1 MINNSSSVND
11 KSIYKE
17 EQEVIKPIENEQNF
31 QEMKFSKRK
40 GNILDRFFKQK
51 QAKELPTSIESQE
64 LWREINLFWPETIA
78 ITATVVATIAIGWF
92 SRFLSINSLETIKP
106 MLSEQAY
113 TEIGIMIA
121 NMNTLVIA
129 IGAVPLLVLIGFF
142 LYRLFVFQPFGD
154 KFLVARFKTTG
165 GVRLSVDLLKN
176 MKLKFRPNDPLT
188 EEVTIK
194 NPKKHWLDPNGKPF
208 IVLIEGDD
216 SNADITKLAG
226 EVSQKSKDT
235 NTINDMM
242 FDFGVRW
249 ERKMR
254 EKANELLTPMNII
267 LGLILIALV
276 FLGFLIMNQPEAIV
290 GALSG

>member
-1 MINNSSSVND
+1 MSD
-11 KSIYKE
+11 RDSIYKE
-17 EQEVIKPIENEQNF
+17 VDALKQEHNKKPIENQQNY
-31 QEMKFSKRK
+31 QEMKFAKRK
-40 GNILDRFFKQK
+40 GGVLDNFFKKK
-51 QAKELPTSIESQE
+51 QAKEMPTSVESQE

-78 ITATVVATIAIGWF
+78 ITATIVATIAIAWF
-92 SRFLSINSLETIKP
+92 SRFISINSIETIRP

-113 TEIGIMIA
+113 GEVGIIIA
-121 NMNTLVIA
+121 NMNTLTMA
-129 IGAVPLLVLIGFF
+129 IGAVPLLVLLGFF

-216 SNADITKLAG
+216 SNADITALAG

-235 NTINDMM
+235 NTINDMQ
-242 FDFGVRW
+242 FDFGIRW

-254 EKANELLTPMNII
+254 EKANELFTPMNII

-290 GALSG
+290 GALAG

>member
-1 MINNSSSVND
+1 MSIGNNEKKTENSTQRE
-11 KSIYKE
+11 KAF
-17 EQEVIKPIENEQNF
+17 ENEQNYN
-31 QEMKFSKRK
+31 EMKFAKRK
-40 GNILDRFFKQK
+40 GNIVDRFFKRK
-51 QAKELPTSIESQE
+51 QAKEIPTSVESQE

-78 ITATVVATIAIGWF
+78 ITATVVATIAIAWF
-92 SRFLSINSLETIKP
+92 SRFISINSLETIKP
-106 MLSEQAY
+106 ALTDQAY
-113 TEIGIMIA
+113 AEVGIMLTNI
-121 NMNTLVIA
+121 NTLTMA
-129 IGAVPLLVLIGFF
+129 IGAVPLLVLLGFF

-208 IVLIEGDD
+208 IVLVEGDD
-216 SNADITKLAG
+216 SNADITSLAG
-226 EVSQKSKDT
+226 DISQKSKDT
-235 NTINDMM
+235 NTINDME

-254 EKANELLTPMNII
+254 EKANALLTPMNII

-276 FLGFLIMNQPEAIV
+276 FLGFLVMNQPEVIV

>member
-1 MINNSSSVND
+1 MNSGINE
-11 KSIYKE
+11 SIYKE
-17 EQEVIKPIENEQNF
+17 EQEVIKPIENEQNY
-31 QEMKFSKRK
+31 QEMKFSRRK
-40 GNILDRFFKQK
+40 GNVLDKFFKQK
-51 QAKELPTSIESQE
+51 QAKEKPTSIESQE

-78 ITATVVATIAIGWF
+78 ITATIVATIAIAWF
-92 SRFLSINSLETIKP
+92 SRFLSINSLETIRP
-106 MLSEQAY
+106 MLTEQAY
-113 TEIGIMIA
+113 IEIGIMVA

-129 IGAVPLLVLIGFF
+129 IGAVPLLVLLGFF

-188 EEVTIK
+188 EEITIK

-208 IVLIEGDD
+208 IVLVEGDD
-216 SNADITKLAG
+216 SNADITALAG

-254 EKANELLTPMNII
+254 EKANALLTPMNII

-290 GALSG
+290 GALAG

>member
-1 MINNSSSVND
+1 MINNSVND

>member
-1 MINNSSSVND
+1 MSDSSSIYNEVNAL
-11 KSIYKE
+11 K
-17 EQEVIKPIENEQNF
+17 QEHNKKPIENQQNY
-31 QEMKFSKRK
+31 QEMKFAKRK
-40 GNILDRFFKQK
+40 GGVLDNFFKKK
-51 QAKELPTSIESQE
+51 QAKEIPTSVESQE

-78 ITATVVATIAIGWF
+78 ITATIVATIAIAWF
-92 SRFLSINSLETIKP
+92 SRFISINSIETIRP
-106 MLSEQAY
+106 MLTEKAY
-113 TEIGIMIA
+113 GEVGIIIS
-121 NMNTLVIA
+121 NMNTLTMA
-129 IGAVPLLVLIGFF
+129 IGAVPLLVLLGFF

-216 SNADITKLAG
+216 SNADVTALAG

-235 NTINDMM
+235 NTINDMQ
-242 FDFGVRW
+242 FDFGIRW

-290 GALSG
+290 GALAG